1 MALKYDDA
9 NMLKFFWNE
18 KGDLTR
24 YAGYEKILPQLEKEY
39 PLLFEGLSMIEKGED
54 LVAIMLDNIIEE
66 SFDEDYE

>member
-9 NMLKFFWNE
+9 KMLKFFWNE
-18 KGDLTR
+18 KEDLTR
-24 YAGYEKILPQLEKEY
+24 YAGYERILPQLEEEY